1 MKSIH
6 IFLFLGFLGGL
17 LAVHA
22 QDLKLS
28 NAKITFE
35 FPSKNV
41 TGSISGFT
49 SKSRI
54 NWEALESSVFEG
66 SVDASSLDTNN
77 GLRNWHLRSSRYFA
91 TKTYPRIYFKSSE
104 VKWKEDLLV
113 VKGKLT
119 LKGTTKPITIS
130 FRRQGRQLLG
140 SCSIYSS
147 DYGISIKKKRE
158 DNLVTIDFSFV
169 AE

>member
-66 SVDASSLDTNN
+66 S
-77 GLRNWHLRSSRYFA
+77 
-91 TKTYPRIYFKSSE
+91 
-104 VKWKEDLLV
+104 
-113 VKGKLT
+113 
-119 LKGTTKPITIS
+119 
-130 FRRQGRQLLG
+130 
-140 SCSIYSS
+140 
-147 DYGISIKKKRE
+147 
-158 DNLVTIDFSFV
+158 
-169 AE
+169 